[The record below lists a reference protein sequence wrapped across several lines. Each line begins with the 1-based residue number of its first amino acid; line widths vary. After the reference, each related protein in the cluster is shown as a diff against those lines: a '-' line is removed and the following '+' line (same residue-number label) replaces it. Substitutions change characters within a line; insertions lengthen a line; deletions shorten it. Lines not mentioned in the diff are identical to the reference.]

1 MNIPLLWESLS
12 SSEKNRE
19 LNVLLK
25 YIDDSRNKIFNQ
37 QSFLRP
43 IITLK
48 VQTFLNPK
56 IDPKRNKISQNG
68 HLENQSFVCISYL
81 IENITSY
88 NGKITLF
95 IKKVFGKIELN
106 CSFSVKVLVY
116 VETRA
121 CLSPLAMKITQFRL
135 LLLNQ
140 TNILEM

>member
-68 HLENQSFVCISYL
+68 HLEN
-81 IENITSY
+81 
-88 NGKITLF
+88 
-95 IKKVFGKIELN
+95 
-106 CSFSVKVLVY
+106 
-116 VETRA
+116 
-121 CLSPLAMKITQFRL
+121 
-135 LLLNQ
+135 
-140 TNILEM
+140 